1 VIIDFHTHLA
11 SPVVLPGVFF
21 DGWADNIRRLLPPNV
36 PPAHRSRIEESFRL
50 SVLDPDGDKLVA
62 EMDAAAIDVAVVLLI
77 DYGLAFPGHV
87 PPIEEAFAAHR
98 ALLARHPGRF
108 VVFAGVDPRRG
119 RSGVELFE
127 RSLVEWGFR
136 GLKLY
141 PPCGF
146 SPSDPMLDPFYELC
160 DAYRV
165 PALVHIGP
173 TSPVLGYSMTAPFLL
188 DEAARRFP
196 RVKFILAHGAVSFTE
211 ECAMLCNFRPNVFL
225 DLSAFQ
231 GAICPGGGPAA
242 VRTAVSRGINHKIL
256 FGTDWPVFRMQA
268 DQKTYVEAVTTEG
281 GPLATVPERD
291 RDLIL
296 CGNVERIL
304 KDHRIPEA
312 SITRSA

>member
-1 VIIDFHTHLA
+1 MIIDFHTHLA

-87 PPIEEAFAAHR
+87 PPLEEAFAAHR

-119 RSGVELFE
+119 QSGVDLFE
-127 RSLVEWGFR
+127 RSLVDWGFR

-146 SPSDPMLDPFYELC
+146 SPSDPMLDTFYELC
-160 DAYRV
+160 AQHHV
-165 PALVHIGP
+165 PVLTHTGP
-173 TSPVLGYSMTAPFLL
+173 TSPRLSFRHTHPTDIEDAAHRFPGVDFVLGHGSVVHR
-188 DEAARRFP
+188 DEAAL
-196 RVKFILAHGAVSFTE
+196 LAE
-211 ECAMLCNFRPNVFL
+211 YRPNVYL
-225 DLSAFQ
+225 DTAGFQ
-231 GAICPGGGPAA
+231 
-242 VRTAVSRGINHKIL
+242 VVHRRGEWAETLGFFKRRGL
-256 FGTDWPVFRMQA
+256 LRKLVFGTDWPIHSQYGPNETWLPRLSCA
-268 DQKTYVEAVTTEG
+268 PD
-281 GPLATVPERD
+281 GPLNAMELGWVLEHNAR
-291 RDLIL
+291 
-296 CGNVERIL
+296 EIL
-304 KDHRIPEA
+304 KLSQPA
-312 SITRSA
+312 RSS